1 MVLIRECGI
10 LFRGFTIVNSQ
21 YHDFGASIKDKDLRS
36 GLLTAI
42 INFSEVA
49 FSHSLEYIEGKKKSL
64 IFTQDKILSSDGEDV
79 SEIIISYIIMD
90 KVKHI
95 DKVKE
100 RIIPELKILLLLFKE
115 KYEKKNLSH
124 VSEFQEFKQEID
136 NLYGEEGKNIE
147 QRLKGSFF

>member
-10 LFRGFTIVNSQ
+10 LFRGFNIVNSQ

-42 INFSEVA
+42 INFSDAA
-49 FSHSLEYIEGKKKSL
+49 FSHSIEYIEGKKKSL
-64 IFTQDKILSSDGEDV
+64 IFTQDKILSTDVEDV

-90 KVKHI
+90 KVKDL
-95 DKVKE
+95 DKKKE
-100 RIIPELKILLLLFKE
+100 RIVPELRKLLLLFKE
-115 KYEKKNLSH
+115 KYKNKNLAH

-136 NLYGEEGKNIE
+136 NLFGKEGETIE